1 MVSRKTC
8 PAARAGEDSRK
19 GGGFDLLEPGLVPK
33 HEWRPVVGKAANG
46 TPNIQWGGVARKST
60 LNP

>member
-8 PAARAGEDSRK
+8 PVKIPAK
-19 GGGFDLLEPGLVPK
+19 VGFDLLEPGLVPE

-46 TPNIQWGGVARKST
+46 TPNIQWGMAAR
-60 LNP
+60 PRAGRRR

>member
-8 PAARAGEDSRK
+8 PVKIPAK
-19 GGGFDLLEPGLVPK
+19 VGFDLLEPGLVPK

-46 TPNIQWGGVARKST
+46 TPNIQWGGVARKI
-60 LNP
+60 